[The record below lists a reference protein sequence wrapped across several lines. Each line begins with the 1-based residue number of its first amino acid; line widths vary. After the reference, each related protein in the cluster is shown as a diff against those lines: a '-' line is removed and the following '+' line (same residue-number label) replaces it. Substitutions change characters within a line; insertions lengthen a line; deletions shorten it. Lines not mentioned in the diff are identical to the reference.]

1 MSTVDNEMQKSDTY
15 APQIQ
20 VMATTEP
27 GEFSYCYAADTVH
40 AIATCD
46 VQSSKTPDT
55 PEVWRNTGFSGGG
68 DVLACM
74 SPRVQHTQTGHTVEY
89 VWANA
94 FATDV

>member
-1 MSTVDNEMQKSDTY
+1 MQKSDTY

-20 VMATTEP
+20 VMITTEP

-40 AIATCD
+40 VTATCD
-46 VQSSKTPDT
+46 AQSSKAPDT
-55 PEVWRNTGFSGGG
+55 PEVWRNTGFSGG

-74 SPRVQHTQTGHTVEY
+74 SPRVQHTQTGDTVVY

-94 FATDV
+94 FPTDV

>member
-20 VMATTEP
+20 AMIMTQP
-27 GEFSYCYAADTVH
+27 DEFSYCYAADTVH
-40 AIATCD
+40 VTATCD
-46 VQSSKTPDT
+46 AQSSNAPDT
-55 PEVWRNTGFSGGG
+55 PEVWPNTGFIGS
-68 DVLACM
+68 DVLASM

-94 FATDV
+94 FPTDV

>member
-20 VMATTEP
+20 AMIMTQP
-27 GEFSYCYAADTVH
+27 DEFSYCYAADTVH
-40 AIATCD
+40 VTATCD
-46 VQSSKTPDT
+46 AQSSKAPDT
-55 PEVWRNTGFSGGG
+55 PEVWRNTGFGGG

-94 FATDV
+94 FPTDV

>member
-20 VMATTEP
+20 VTATTEP

-46 VQSSKTPDT
+46 AQPSKAPDT
-55 PEVWRNTGFSGGG
+55 PEVWPNTGFGAGS
-68 DVLACM
+68 DVLASM
-74 SPRVQHTQTGHTVEY
+74 SPRFQHTQTGHVVEY

-94 FATDV
+94 FPTDV

>member
-20 VMATTEP
+20 VMITTEP
-27 GEFSYCYAADTVH
+27 GEFSYSYAADTVH

-46 VQSSKTPDT
+46 AQSSKAPDT
-55 PEVWRNTGFSGGG
+55 PEVWPNTGFGGG
-68 DVLACM
+68 DVLACV

-94 FATDV
+94 FPTDV